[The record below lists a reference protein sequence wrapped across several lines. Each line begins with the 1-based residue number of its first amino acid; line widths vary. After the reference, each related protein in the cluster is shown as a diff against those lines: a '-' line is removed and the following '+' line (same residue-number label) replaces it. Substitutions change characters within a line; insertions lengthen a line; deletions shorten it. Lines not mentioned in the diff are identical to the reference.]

1 MKIYTKTGDQGTTGL
16 FGGKRV
22 SKDDIRVEA
31 YGTADELNS
40 AIGIL
45 IAQNNHPEINQFL
58 NKIQNELFIVG
69 SHLASDPTKKNEYIP
84 ELKPEMI
91 TDLEKTIDKMD
102 AIIPPMKFFVLPGG
116 SVSIASTHLCRTI
129 CRRAE
134 RRIVTLSQHE
144 SVDQQIIIYFN
155 RLSDYL
161 FTLSRYI
168 AHLDGV
174 EEIPW
179 KSH

>member
-1 MKIYTKTGDQGTTGL
+1 MKIYTKTGDKGTTGL

-31 YGTADELNS
+31 YGTVDELNS
-40 AIGIL
+40 SIGLL
-45 IAQNNHPEINQFL
+45 IAHLQNHDINNFL
-58 NKIQNELFIVG
+58 GKIQNELFVIG
-69 SHLASDPTKKNEYIP
+69 SHLASDPSKKNEHIP
-84 ELKPEMI
+84 DLKPEMI
-91 TDLEKTIDKMD
+91 TDLEQAIDMMD
-102 AIIPPMKFFVLPGG
+102 AVIPPLKFFVLPGG
-116 SVSIASTHLCRTI
+116 SVSIATAHLCRTI

-134 RRIVTLSQHE
+134 RRIVTLSHNEAVDE
-144 SVDQQIIIYFN
+144 SIIIYFN

-168 AHLDGV
+168 AHIDRV

-179 KSH
+179 INK

>member
-45 IAQNNHPEINQFL
+45 IAQNNHPEINQ
-58 NKIQNELFIVG
+58 
-69 SHLASDPTKKNEYIP
+69 YIP

-116 SVSIASTHLCRTI
+116 SVSIATTHLCRTI

-134 RRIVTLSQHE
+134 RRIVTLAQHE